1 MSFIWRPREGRQAP
15 AADSSGA
22 VWPILR
28 LGPNVRSVSLP
39 LGNAVLFFV
48 SLNPAEKALFG
59 LCPDPVPS
67 SSCCFLAG
75 ARRRLRRRRRRLPM
89 RGVFRRLVV
98 AVNWRSFSLVFLF
111 AGFAFVW
118 RRICMRRPHVPRLKV
133 ARRRVPFSG
142 GFCREAGYTTHTHPA
157 VALLGN
163 AFLKKNSKNK

>member
-67 SSCCFLAG
+67 SSCRFLAG
-75 ARRRLRRRRRRLPM
+75 ARRRLRCR
-89 RGVFRRLVV
+89 RRLVV

-118 RRICMRRPHVPRLKV
+118 RRICMRRPHVPRLKF
-133 ARRRVPFSG
+133 ARRRVPFRG
-142 GFCREAGYTTHTHPA
+142 GFCREAGYTAHTHPA